1 MISPLLRQCL
11 SPLLEADRRL
21 ATRRTVSALMVLA
34 AVLFGGLALWC
45 HLVGKPWTWSVL
57 GGCVLLLIVG
67 IGWAVHR
74 QESRRPDLRSL
85 ARRVEQEH
93 PDLQAGLLA
102 ALDQEVPPGG
112 KLGFLQRRLLAEI
125 SVHARQHQW
134 VRQVSEQGLRRAAL
148 SQVLAAF
155 LLASAFVFLWSERP
169 GPRLSITESTPVPP
183 DAVTLTPGTLS
194 VSPGDT
200 EVEKGSRLIIEATF
214 GGPPPAGAVLVMVSA
229 EGELRLPLT
238 RGLDDQVFHT
248 TIPAVE
254 EPARYRI
261 EATGL
266 ASPEYEIRV
275 FEFPA
280 LVQVDAEVT
289 PPAYLQKPPVSHLDI
304 RSISVM
310 EGSSV
315 DWALRVNKPV
325 ESAELFGEDG
335 TTIPLKAK
343 SDDPT
348 QLLATQIPGETQRYR
363 VHLVDESDRANRK
376 PPWITVTVNRNLRPE
391 LKVTFPGRDHEV
403 SPLEE
408 LALEATVRDDVEV
421 LRAGL
426 SYRFRDQ
433 ETEVVLAA
441 EALAGEKIHPLS
453 EMIDFESLDA
463 ESRDLLVYHYWAEDR
478 DATGEVRRTDG
489 DQYFVEVRFLEKIV
503 RESPPQQGQ
512 PGESGGQAGEL
523 LKLQKDIVSAA
534 WKLQRSHE
542 GGSEFEQLASD
553 VDVVHQ
559 SQLEVRRLVD
569 EAIEKAE
576 DAELKQIF
584 VEAAELM
591 DQSAVKWLEV
601 LKAKDASLIAAGH
614 DAALAVFAKLLQAN
628 SREQQIALSKSASSG
643 GSPQEKEQNLNLEL
657 SKKDLKYEETSAA
670 EQTQKTAEQKENL
683 AILNRL
689 KELARRQEAIVEKI
703 KDLENQLA
711 QATPEEKEDLERQ
724 LKRLKEEQQQLL
736 RDTDEL
742 AEKLDSEENRSR
754 LDEQRQE
761 LAKTR
766 EEIRETSENL
776 EEGQLADAANS
787 ATRAQEQLNNM
798 EEKFREK
805 TSRRFAEE
813 MRGLREAARN
823 LAETQESLGE
833 KLAELSDQETN
844 PPDRETARDASQ
856 ELAQEL
862 ANQGAALEEVLENL
876 KALSEEAESSEPI
889 LSDTLYEAIR
899 QTMTRGTTESLEE
912 ARDLSFYNRP
922 TQARAAERAAARGIQ
937 ELADAVTKAADKIL
951 GSESEALRMARS
963 ELEELIKQ
971 AQAESARLE
980 GDAGDKDGQSASPS
994 DPSDAQDS
1002 ANQSASQDSGKES
1015 SGQGQGKEPG
1025 ESQEKGEQTGDNR
1038 GEGKDQAKGEP
1049 TTPGE
1054 DEGEGQQPG
1063 EGAGEAANE
1072 GTGQQAG
1079 EDPGKGKGRQPGE
1092 GEGKTTGQGEVPGLA
1107 SGQGEG
1113 QEPGE
1118 GQKPGEGPGS
1128 AGQGAGAGD
1137 EKISAAQSAQGDAT
1151 GQGEAKANPPTV
1163 DAGQSG
1169 SPPSVPRLGARP
1181 GRSTSSSGGGEE
1193 NSRGGPA
1200 GSLFFEQSS
1209 EVRQEGPITGEDYE
1223 DWSDR
1228 LAALEEILPQEELRN
1243 ALARVRDEAKAMRI
1257 DFRRDNLPPAAASI
1271 RQRITDPLVELQSLL
1286 SDEIAKQNRENPIA
1300 PIDRDPVPSEFRDL
1314 VRRYYEELG
1323 AGR

>member
-1 MISPLLRQCL
+1 MIPPLLRQCL
-11 SPLLEADRRL
+11 APLLEADRRL
-21 ATRRTVSALMVLA
+21 ATRRTVASLMVLA
-34 AVLFGGLALWC
+34 AVIFGGLALWC
-45 HLVGKPWTWSVL
+45 HLVGKPWTWSLL
-57 GGCVLLLIVG
+57 GGCALFLIVG
-67 IGWAVHR
+67 IAWAVRR
-74 QESRRPDLRSL
+74 QESRRPDLRSI
-85 ARRVEQEH
+85 ARRVEEEH

-112 KLGFLQRRLLAEI
+112 KLGFLQKRLLAEI
-125 SVHARQHQW
+125 SSHARQHQW
-134 VRQVSEQGLRRAAL
+134 VRQVSEQGLRRAVL
-148 SQVLAAF
+148 GQGLAAV
-155 LLASAFVFLWSERP
+155 LLLSALVFLWSERP
-169 GPRLSITESTPVPP
+169 GPRVKITESIPVLP
-183 DAVTLTPGTLS
+183 DAANLIPGTLS

-214 GGPPPAGAVLVMVSA
+214 GGTPPAGAVMVMDSA
-229 EGELRLPLT
+229 EGELRLPLS
-238 RGLDDQVFHT
+238 RGLDDHVFHT

-254 EPARYRI
+254 KPARYRV

-275 FEFPA
+275 FEFPV
-280 LVQVDAEVT
+280 LVQADAQVT

-310 EGSSV
+310 EGSSI
-315 DWALRVNKPV
+315 DWSLRVNKPV
-325 ESAELFGEDG
+325 VNAELFGEDG
-335 TTIPLKAK
+335 TTIALQA
-343 SDDPT
+343 SAQDPT
-348 QLLATQIPGETQRYR
+348 ILTATQIPGETQRYR

-426 SYRFRDQ
+426 SYRFRNQ
-433 ETEVVLAA
+433 ETEVVLAPG
-441 EALAGEKIHPLS
+441 ALPGEKIHPLVQ
-453 EMIDFESLDA
+453 MINFETLEA

-478 DATGEVRRTDG
+478 DASGELRRTDG
-489 DQYFVEVRFLEKIV
+489 DQYFVEVRFLEKII
-503 RESPPQQGQ
+503 REAPPQQGQ
-512 PGESGGQAGEL
+512 PSESDGQAGEL

-542 GGSEFEQLASD
+542 GGSEFERLASD
-553 VDVVHQ
+553 VDVVRQ
-559 SQLEVRRLVD
+559 SQLEVRRIID

-576 DAELKQIF
+576 DAELKQIL

-591 DQSAVKWLEV
+591 DDSVAQWLEV
-601 LKAKDASLIAAGH
+601 LESKDAALIAAGH

-628 SREQQIALSKSASSG
+628 SREQQIALSKSASAG

-657 SKKDLKYEETSAA
+657 SQKDLKYEETSAA
-670 EQTQKTAEQKENL
+670 EQTQKTAEQQENL

-689 KELARRQEAIVEKI
+689 KELARRQEAIAEKI
-703 KDLENQLA
+703 KDLENQMA

-761 LAKTR
+761 LAETR
-766 EEIRETSENL
+766 EEIRETAENL
-776 EEGQLADAANS
+776 EEGQMADAANS
-787 ATRAQEQLNNM
+787 ATRAQEQLTKM

-823 LAETQESLGE
+823 LTETQEALGE
-833 KLAELSDQETN
+833 KLAELSAQETD
-844 PPDRETARDASQ
+844 PPDREAARDASQ

-862 ANQGAALEEVLENL
+862 ARQGAALEDVLENL
-876 KALSEEAESSEPI
+876 KALSEEAKSSEPL

-899 QTMTRGTTESLEE
+899 QTMTQGTTESLAE

-922 TQARAAERAAARGIQ
+922 TQARTAERAAARGIQ
-937 ELADAVTKAADKIL
+937 ELAEGVTKAADKIL

-963 ELEELIKQ
+963 ELEELIEQ

-980 GDAGDKDGQSASPS
+980 GQDNPSANPSKKSPS
-994 DPSDAQDS
+994 GDP
-1002 ANQSASQDSGKES
+1002 ANQANSAETPKAKTQQGSGENPAEGQEAGKEPGDGNRPANGEETKPGEVA
-1015 SGQGQGKEPG
+1015 GQKPGEGAGEKPGEGQGKEAKP
-1025 ESQEKGEQTGDNR
+1025 
-1038 GEGKDQAKGEP
+1038 GEGKGAQPETGE
-1049 TTPGE
+1049 GQ
-1054 DEGEGQQPG
+1054 GNGQQPG
-1063 EGAGEAANE
+1063 EGKGATAEQGQSPGQE
-1072 GTGQQAG
+1072 G
-1079 EDPGKGKGRQPGE
+1079 GR
-1092 GEGKTTGQGEVPGLA
+1092 
-1107 SGQGEG
+1107 GEG
-1113 QEPGE
+1113 QQPAEGQAAAGQNTPGE
-1118 GQKPGEGPGS
+1118 SPEH
-1128 AGQGAGAGD
+1128 
-1137 EKISAAQSAQGDAT
+1137 GDAEVIT
-1151 GQGEAKANPPTV
+1151 TEDGTP
-1163 DAGQSG
+1163 G
-1169 SPPSVPRLGARP
+1169 SPPTSPRLGARP
-1181 GRSTSSSGGGEE
+1181 GAGSSSSGGGEE
-1193 NSRGGPA
+1193 NSHGGPA

-1209 EVRQEGPITGEDYE
+1209 EMRQVGPITGEDYE

-1228 LAALEEILPQEELRN
+1228 LAALEGILPQEELRN

-1271 RQRITDPLVELQSLL
+1271 RQRITDPLVELQGRL

>member
-21 ATRRTVSALMVLA
+21 ATRRTVAGLLLLA
-34 AVLFGGLALWC
+34 SLLFGGLALWC
-45 HLVGKPWTWSVL
+45 QFTGTPWTWSLL
-57 GGCVLLLIVG
+57 GGCVLLWIIG

-85 ARRVEQEH
+85 ARRVEEEH

-112 KLGFLQRRLLAEI
+112 KLGFLQKRLLAEI
-125 SVHARQHQW
+125 STHARQHQW
-134 VRQVSEQGLRRAAL
+134 VRQVSQHGLRRAAL
-148 SQVLAAF
+148 GQVFGAG
-155 LLASAFVFLWSERP
+155 LLAFALVFLWSERP
-169 GPRLSITESTPVPP
+169 GPRLNISESSPVPP
-183 DAVTLTPGTLS
+183 DAVTLIPGTLS

-214 GGPPPAGAVLVMVSA
+214 GGTPPAGASLVMVSA
-229 EGELRLPLT
+229 EGEIRLPLS
-238 RGLDDQVFHT
+238 RGLDDHVFHT
-248 TIPAVE
+248 TIPAIE
-254 EPARYRI
+254 EPARYRV

-266 ASPEYEIRV
+266 ASPEYEIGV
-275 FEFPA
+275 FEFPI

-289 PPAYLQKPPVSHLDI
+289 PPAYLKKPPVSHLDI

-315 DWALRVNKPV
+315 DWSLRVNKPV
-325 ESAELFGEDG
+325 VSAELFGEDG
-335 TTIPLKAK
+335 TSIPLKAK
-343 SDDPT
+343 SGDPT
-348 QLLATQIPGETQRYR
+348 QLVASQMPEETQRYR

-433 ETEVVLAA
+433 ETEVVLAP
-441 EALAGEKIHPLS
+441 EVLAGEKIHPLS
-453 EMIDFESLDA
+453 EMIDFEKLDA

-478 DATGEVRRTDG
+478 NAKGEVRRTEG

-503 RESPPQQGQ
+503 REAPPQQGQ
-512 PGESGGQAGEL
+512 PGEPDAQAGKL
-523 LKLQKDIVSAA
+523 LKLQKEIVSAA

-542 GGSEFEQLASD
+542 GGSRFELLASD

-569 EAIEKAE
+569 EAIDKAE
-576 DAELKQIF
+576 DAELKQIL

-591 DQSAVKWLEV
+591 DQSAAKWREV
-601 LKAKDASLIAAGH
+601 LESKDAALIAAGH

-657 SKKDLKYEETSAA
+657 SQKDLKYEETSAA

-689 KELARRQEAIVEKI
+689 KELARRQEAIAEKI

-711 QATPEEKEDLERQ
+711 KATPEEKEDLERQ

-761 LAKTR
+761 LAETR
-766 EEIRETSENL
+766 EEIRETAENL
-776 EEGQLADAANS
+776 EAGQLADAANS
-787 ATRAQEQLNNM
+787 ATRAQEQLTKM

-833 KLAELSDQETN
+833 KLAELSAQESN
-844 PPDRETARDASQ
+844 PPDREAARDASQ

-862 ANQGAALEEVLENL
+862 AKQGAALEEVLEDL
-876 KALSEEAESSEPI
+876 KSLSEEAKSSEPL

-899 QTMTRGTTESLEE
+899 QTMTKGTAESLAE
-912 ARDLSFYNRP
+912 ARDMSFYNRP
-922 TQARAAERAAARGIQ
+922 TQARTAERAAARGIQ
-937 ELADAVTKAADKIL
+937 ELAEGVTKAADKIL

-963 ELEELIKQ
+963 ELEELIEQ

-980 GDAGDKDGQSASPS
+980 GKDNPSTNPAKESPS
-994 DPSDAQDS
+994 GDP
-1002 ANQSASQDSGKES
+1002 ANQANSAESPEAKTQPGSGENPAEGKEA
-1015 SGQGQGKEPG
+1015 GREPG
-1025 ESQEKGEQTGDNR
+1025 EANSPSNGENT
-1038 GEGKDQAKGEP
+1038 K
-1049 TTPGE
+1049 PG
-1054 DEGEGQQPG
+1054 Q
-1063 EGAGEAANE
+1063 
-1072 GTGQQAG
+1072 
-1079 EDPGKGKGRQPGE
+1079 
-1092 GEGKTTGQGEVPGLA
+1092 
-1107 SGQGEG
+1107 
-1113 QEPGE
+1113 GE
-1118 GQKPGEGPGS
+1118 GQKPGEGQGKEAQPGEGNGS
-1128 AGQGAGAGD
+1128 QPENGEGQGNGQQPGEGKGATAEQGQSPGQEGGRGEGQQPAEGQAAAGQNTPGESTEQGNAEA
-1137 EKISAAQSAQGDAT
+1137 SATEAT
-1151 GQGEAKANPPTV
+1151 TP
-1163 DAGQSG
+1163 G
-1169 SPPSVPRLGARP
+1169 SPPAAPRLGTRP
-1181 GRSTSSSGGGEE
+1181 GGSTALSGGGQE

-1209 EVRQEGPITGEDYE
+1209 EKRQEGPITGEDYE

-1228 LAALEEILPQEELRN
+1228 LAALEGILPQEELRN

-1257 DFRRDNLPPAAASI
+1257 DFRRDNLPPAAGSI
-1271 RQRITDPLVELQSLL
+1271 RQRITDPLVELQGRL

>member
-21 ATRRTVSALMVLA
+21 ANRRTVAASMVLA
-34 AVLFGGLALWC
+34 AMIFGGLALWC
-45 HLVGKPWTWSVL
+45 HLVGKPWTWSLL
-57 GGCVLLLIVG
+57 GGCALVLIVG
-67 IGWAVHR
+67 TGWAIRR

-85 ARRVEQEH
+85 ARRVEEEH

-112 KLGFLQRRLLAEI
+112 QLGFLQKRLLAEI
-125 SVHARQHQW
+125 SAHARQYQW
-134 VRQVSEQGLRRAAL
+134 VRQVSEQRLRRAAL
-148 SQVLAAF
+148 GQVLAAM
-155 LLASAFVFLWSERP
+155 LLVLAFVFLWSERP
-169 GPRLSITESTPVPP
+169 GPRLKIAESTSVLP
-183 DAVTLTPGTLS
+183 DPLSPIPGTLS

-214 GGPPPAGAVLVMVSA
+214 GGTPPAGAVMVLDST
-229 EGELRLPLT
+229 EGELRLPLS
-238 RGLDDQVFHT
+238 RGLDDHVFHT

-254 EPARYRI
+254 KPARYRI

-275 FEFPA
+275 FEFPV
-280 LVQVDAEVT
+280 LVQADAQVT

-315 DWALRVNKPV
+315 DWSLRVNKPV
-325 ESAELFGEDG
+325 ASAELFGEDG
-335 TTIPLKAK
+335 TTIPLQA
-343 SDDPT
+343 SSQDPT
-348 QLLATQIPGETQRYR
+348 ILTATQIPEETQRYR

-433 ETEVVLAA
+433 ETEVVLAP
-441 EALAGEKIHPLS
+441 EALAGEKIHPLGQ
-453 EMIDFESLDA
+453 MINFETLEA

-478 DATGEVRRTDG
+478 DPSGQVRRTDG
-489 DQYFVEVRFLEKIV
+489 DQYFVEVRFLEKII
-503 RESPPQQGQ
+503 REAPPQQGQ
-512 PGESGGQAGEL
+512 PSESDGQAGEL

-542 GGSEFEQLASD
+542 GGSGFELLASD
-553 VDVVHQ
+553 VDVVRQ
-559 SQLEVRRLVD
+559 SQLEVRRLID
-569 EAIEKAE
+569 EAIEKTE
-576 DAELKQIF
+576 DAELKQIL

-591 DQSAVKWLEV
+591 DQSVAQWLEV
-601 LKAKDASLIAAGH
+601 LESKDAALIAAGH

-628 SREQQIALSKSASSG
+628 SREQQIALSKSASAG

-657 SKKDLKYEETSAA
+657 SQKDLKYEETSAA

-689 KELARRQEAIVEKI
+689 KELARRQEAIAEKI

-711 QATPEEKEDLERQ
+711 KATPEEKEDLERQ

-761 LAKTR
+761 LAETR
-766 EEIRETSENL
+766 EEIRETAENL

-787 ATRAQEQLNNM
+787 ATRAQEELTKM

-823 LAETQESLGE
+823 LTETQESLGE
-833 KLAELSDQETN
+833 KLAELSAQETN
-844 PPDRETARDASQ
+844 PPDQEAARDASQ

-862 ANQGAALEEVLENL
+862 ARQGAALEEVLENL
-876 KALSEEAESSEPI
+876 KTLSEEAESSEPL
-889 LSDTLYEAIR
+889 LSETLYEAIR
-899 QTMTRGTTESLEE
+899 QTMTKGTTESLAE
-912 ARDLSFYNRP
+912 ARDMSFYNRP
-922 TQARAAERAAARGIQ
+922 TQARTAERAAARGIQ
-937 ELADAVTKAADKIL
+937 ELAEGVTKAADKIL

-963 ELEELIKQ
+963 ELEELIEQ

-980 GDAGDKDGQSASPS
+980 GNDNPSTNPSKESPS
-994 DPSDAQDS
+994 GDL
-1002 ANQSASQDSGKES
+1002 ANQANSAESPEAKTQPGSGENPAEGKEA
-1015 SGQGQGKEPG
+1015 GKEPG
-1025 ESQEKGEQTGDNR
+1025 EADSPANGENT
-1038 GEGKDQAKGEP
+1038 K
-1049 TTPGE
+1049 PGE
-1054 DEGEGQQPG
+1054 
-1063 EGAGEAANE
+1063 
-1072 GTGQQAG
+1072 
-1079 EDPGKGKGRQPGE
+1079 
-1092 GEGKTTGQGEVPGLA
+1092 
-1107 SGQGEG
+1107 
-1113 QEPGE
+1113 GE
-1118 GQKPGEGPGS
+1118 GQKPGEGQGKEAQPGEGQGSQPEKGEGQGNGQQPGEGKGATAEQGQSPGQEGGRGEGQQPAEGQAAAGQNTPGESTEQGNAEASDTEATTPGS
-1128 AGQGAGAGD
+1128 AP
-1137 EKISAAQSAQGDAT
+1137 AA
-1151 GQGEAKANPPTV
+1151 
-1163 DAGQSG
+1163 
-1169 SPPSVPRLGARP
+1169 PRLGARP
-1181 GRSTSSSGGGEE
+1181 GGGSASTGGGEE

-1209 EVRQEGPITGEDYE
+1209 EMRQAGPITGEDYE
-1223 DWSDR
+1223 EWSDR

-1257 DFRRDNLPPAAASI
+1257 DFRRDNLPPAAAGI
-1271 RQRITDPLVELQSLL
+1271 RQRITDPLVELQGRL

-1300 PIDRDPVPSEFRDL
+1300 PIDRDPVPSEFRDM